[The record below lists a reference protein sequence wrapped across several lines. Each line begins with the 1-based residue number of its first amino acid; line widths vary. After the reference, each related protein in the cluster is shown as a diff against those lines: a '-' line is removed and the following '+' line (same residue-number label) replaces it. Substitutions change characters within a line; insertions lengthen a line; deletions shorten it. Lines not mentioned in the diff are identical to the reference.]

1 MGVYIIGKLKNKCCK
16 MIFCKFALSLTLFL
30 VWASADSPDGA
41 VSSSAMMEEEP
52 PLPAESNEQP
62 ESEALLEES
71 EEAQED
77 EEESEPSD
85 EDASM
90 LEEES
95 TEEGEEEMSEEED
108 EHLDFAGQLLK
119 DLDRDK
125 DGKVNLLE
133 FTEHYQVE
141 DTQDEHSKGRA
152 QDITSAFAKNDKDK
166 DDKLDVHELEA
177 ADKDVLTNHGPVLGS
192 EEPQVLE
199 HDLPENVQ

>member
-1 MGVYIIGKLKNKCCK
+1 
-16 MIFCKFALSLTLFL
+16 
-30 VWASADSPDGA
+30 
-41 VSSSAMMEEEP
+41 MMEEEP
-52 PLPAESNEQP
+52 PLPAEQNEEP

-77 EEESEPSD
+77 EESNEVEDDGD
-85 EDASM
+85 EDASV

-95 TEEGEEEMSEEED
+95 TEEAEEEMSEEED

-119 DLDRDK
+119 DLDPDK

-192 EEPQVLE
+192 EELQVLDKEPQVLDK
-199 HDLPENVQ
+199 DLPENVQ

>member
-1 MGVYIIGKLKNKCCK
+1 
-16 MIFCKFALSLTLFL
+16 
-30 VWASADSPDGA
+30 
-41 VSSSAMMEEEP
+41 MMEEEP
-52 PLPAESNEQP
+52 PLPAEQNEQP

-77 EEESEPSD
+77 DGGD

-95 TEEGEEEMSEEED
+95 TEEAEEEMSEEDE

-177 ADKDVLTNHGPVLGS
+177 ADRDVLTNHGPVLGS
-192 EEPQVLE
+192 EELQVLDKEPQVLDK
-199 HDLPENVQ
+199 DLPENVQ

>member
-1 MGVYIIGKLKNKCCK
+1 
-16 MIFCKFALSLTLFL
+16 
-30 VWASADSPDGA
+30 
-41 VSSSAMMEEEP
+41 MMEEEP
-52 PLPAESNEQP
+52 PLPAEQNEQP

-77 EEESEPSD
+77 DGGD

-95 TEEGEEEMSEEED
+95 TEEAEEEMSEEED

-133 FTEHYQVE
+133 FTEGYKVE
-141 DTQDEHSKGRA
+141 DTQDEQHKGRA

-166 DDKLDVHELEA
+166 DNKLDAHELEA
-177 ADKDVLTNHGPVLGS
+177 ADKDVLASHEPALESG
-192 EEPQVLE
+192 EPQVLTQYPQ
-199 HDLPENVQ
+199 DL